1 MTGETFEPTKDK
13 LARALH
19 QAELHDLAEKA
30 EAGDYDE
37 IASDSAL
44 PLTDLACDLAVYV
57 TKGNAGAKAIREA
70 LIRGEWD
77 ATDDEWEQHDRWH
90 RPEEFF

>member
-1 MTGETFEPTKDK
+1 MQQEPTKER

-19 QAELHDLAEKA
+19 QAELHELAEKA
-30 EAGDYDE
+30 ERGDYDE
-37 IASDSAL
+37 IESEAAL

-57 TKGNAGAKAIREA
+57 VKGHDGAKAIREA

-77 ATDDEWEQHDRWH
+77 ATEDEWEAIDD
-90 RPEEFF
+90 EEEEDDDA